1 MSTDKY
7 KSKNI
12 SENCHRNIDTNNFIV
27 NDLKVKKRWY
37 MLPHVQRFEAIT
49 PVLTSDRD
57 SKN

>member
-27 NDLKVKKRWY
+27 NDLTLIFYRTCSNIKTGEYHKIFNF
-37 MLPHVQRFEAIT
+37 LLI
-49 PVLTSDRD
+49 
-57 SKN
+57 